1 MASRQKGN
9 RSENRA
15 VNELKRNGWLIYR
28 VRGSSNMF
36 QKSNDIFGLFDIVAK
51 RNRETLWIQVKTNRK
66 PPLRKYISFRERYC
80 GISEQVQV

>member
-28 VRGSSNMF
+28 VRGSSNVF

-51 RNRETLWIQVKTNRK
+51 RNRETLWI
-66 PPLRKYISFRERYC
+66 
-80 GISEQVQV
+80 